1 VQPVI
6 EDASAMENRCILGQR
21 VDATSYEN
29 TAARVLSWAK
39 KRKSR
44 YVCVTNVQVA
54 VEGWNDAAYCKVIN
68 EGDLVIPDLLPLV
81 FGLRALAILPANQ
94 RKKNQEEEF
103 YLKVRGRECEEYT
116 FSNR

>member
-1 VQPVI
+1 
-6 EDASAMENRCILGQR
+6 M
-21 VDATSYEN
+21 
-29 TAARVLSWAK
+29 
-39 KRKSR
+39 
-44 YVCVTNVQVA
+44 CVTNVQVVVA
-54 VEGWNDAAYCKVIN
+54 GWNDAAYCKVIN

-116 FSNR
+116 FQTAENAALLNQPLTDRADSRCHSKHTQRRLIGC